1 MKNTPTLATLAAD
14 LDSGRTSARK
24 LVDDCLAK
32 IADSSGE
39 GQRAFIHVDAEAA
52 IEAAEAMD
60 RLREVKAAPSPY
72 AGIPI
77 SIKDLFDIK
86 GQVTRAGSRA
96 LEDSAPAEADATV
109 VARLRRAGFVVI
121 GRTNM
126 TEFAY
131 SGIGINPHY
140 GTPKSAWQRNVGHVP
155 GGSSSGAAVSVVD
168 GMAHGA
174 LGTDTGG
181 SCRIPAAYNGIVGF
195 KPTQRRVPLDGGVPL
210 SSTLDS
216 FGPLARTVAC
226 CAVLDA
232 VLADETFVPLQPLPI
247 KGMRLAVPTT
257 VVLDEL
263 DDDVARTFER
273 ALETLSR
280 QGALIE
286 RIEVPEF
293 LDVGV
298 MNTKGGFSAAES
310 YAWHRYLIAGS
321 GDVYDP
327 RVSVRILRGESIS
340 AADYIDLLNARKSLI
355 ARAEKRIAP
364 YDALVLPTTANTP
377 PRIADLAD
385 DKAFTKA
392 NLLSLRNC
400 TLINMIDGCAISLPA
415 HREGEVPVG
424 LMLAAA
430 GGSDRRIFEW
440 PQEWRPRSVFD
451 LAFTIDAQGTTTPL
465 TLAIDQAVIA
475 GWTGRDPVARDKHIA
490 ELEAIGIARPASTP
504 IYYRVSAR
512 RLVIT
517 DSIEVCGGDSSGE
530 VEFVLIGWQG
540 RIFVGVGSDHTDR
553 KVETYSVT
561 VSKQMCDKP
570 MAPVLWELE
579 DVIGHWDRMILRSY
593 ALIDGARVLYQE
605 GTLDAMLPVADL
617 IRARFRR
624 QGPARRLRHVRR
636 HFCRQGRHQA
646 RQPVRI

>member
-1 MKNTPTLATLAAD
+1 MPNIPTLAALAED
-14 LDSGRTSARK
+14 LDSGRTSARR
-24 LVDDCLAK
+24 LVDECLAR
-32 IADSSGE
+32 IADTSGE
-39 GQRAFIHVDAEAA
+39 GARAFIHVDAEAA

-60 RLREVKAAPSPY
+60 RLREVRAAPSAY

-96 LEDSAPAEADATV
+96 LDDSPPAEADAAV

-140 GTPKSAWQRNVGHVP
+140 GTPKGAWQRSVGHVP

-168 GMAHGA
+168 RMAHGA

-210 SSTLDS
+210 SFTLDS
-216 FGPLARTVAC
+216 FGPLARTVGC

-232 VLADETFVPLQPLPI
+232 VLADEPVQPLQPRAI

-263 DDDVARTFER
+263 DDAVAQTFER

-286 RIEVPEF
+286 RIAVPEF
-293 LDVGV
+293 LDVAA
-298 MNTKGGFSAAES
+298 MNAKGGFAAAES
-310 YAWHRYLIAGS
+310 YAWHRYLIAS
-321 GDVYDP
+321 KGDVYDP
-327 RVSVRILRGESIS
+327 RVSMRILRGESLS
-340 AADYIDLLNARKSLI
+340 AADYVDLLGARKSLI
-355 ARAEKRIAP
+355 ARATVRLAP
-364 YDALVLPTTANTP
+364 YDALILPTTANTP

-385 DKAFTKA
+385 DRAFTKA

-400 TLINMIDGCAISLPA
+400 TLINMIDGCAISLPG

-424 LMLAAA
+424 LMLAAS
-430 GGSDRRIFEW
+430 GGSDRRIFELAAAI
-440 PQEWRPRSVFD
+440 ESV
-451 LAFTIDAQGTTTPL
+451 
-465 TLAIDQAVIA
+465 
-475 GWTGRDPVARDKHIA
+475 
-490 ELEAIGIARPASTP
+490 
-504 IYYRVSAR
+504 
-512 RLVIT
+512 
-517 DSIEVCGGDSSGE
+517 
-530 VEFVLIGWQG
+530 
-540 RIFVGVGSDHTDR
+540 
-553 KVETYSVT
+553 
-561 VSKQMCDKP
+561 
-570 MAPVLWELE
+570 
-579 DVIGHWDRMILRSY
+579 
-593 ALIDGARVLYQE
+593 
-605 GTLDAMLPVADL
+605 
-617 IRARFRR
+617 
-624 QGPARRLRHVRR
+624 VR
-636 HFCRQGRHQA
+636 G
-646 RQPVRI
+646 

>member
-1 MKNTPTLATLAAD
+1 MPNTPTLASLADD
-14 LDSGRTSARK
+14 LENGRTSARK
-24 LVDDCLAK
+24 LVDECLAR

-39 GQRAFIHVDAEAA
+39 GVRTFLHVDAEAA

-60 RLREVKAAPSPY
+60 RLREVKAAPSPF
-72 AGIPI
+72 AGIPV

-96 LEDSAPAEADATV
+96 LEDSAPAEADAPV
-109 VARLRRAGFVVI
+109 VARLRRAGFNVI

-140 GTPKSAWQRNVGHVP
+140 GTPKSAWRRDVGHVP

-168 GMAHGA
+168 RMAHGA

-210 SSTLDS
+210 SFTLDS
-216 FGPLARTVAC
+216 FGPLGRTVGC

-232 VLADETFVPLQPLPI
+232 VLANEAIVPLQPRPI

-257 VVLDEL
+257 VALDEL
-263 DDDVARTFER
+263 DDEVARTFER

-286 RIEVPEF
+286 RIAVPEF

-298 MNTKGGFSAAES
+298 MNTKGGFAAAES
-310 YAWHRYLIAGS
+310 FAWHRYLIVS
-321 GDVYDP
+321 HGDVYDP
-327 RVSVRILRGESIS
+327 RVSLRILRGESIS
-340 AADYIDLLNARKSLI
+340 AADYIDLLEARKSLI
-355 ARAEKRIAP
+355 ARATVRLAP

-400 TLINMIDGCAISLPA
+400 TLINMIDGCAISLPC

-424 LMLAAA
+424 LMVAAS
-430 GGSDRRIFEW
+430 GGSDRRVFE
-440 PQEWRPRSVFD
+440 
-451 LAFTIDAQGTTTPL
+451 LAA
-465 TLAIDQAVIA
+465 A
-475 GWTGRDPVARDKHIA
+475 
-490 ELEAIGIARPASTP
+490 
-504 IYYRVSAR
+504 
-512 RLVIT
+512 
-517 DSIEVCGGDSSGE
+517 
-530 VEFVLIGWQG
+530 
-540 RIFVGVGSDHTDR
+540 
-553 KVETYSVT
+553 
-561 VSKQMCDKP
+561 M
-570 MAPVLWELE
+570 E
-579 DVIGHWDRMILRSY
+579 DVI
-593 ALIDGARVLYQE
+593 RV
-605 GTLDAMLPVADL
+605 
-617 IRARFRR
+617 
-624 QGPARRLRHVRR
+624 
-636 HFCRQGRHQA
+636 
-646 RQPVRI
+646 